1 MKHIILGDVHLGKG
15 LSLGKPGSNKELNSR
30 VKDQLNLLDHVLS
43 KADVDGYRHIMITG
57 DIYQDP
63 RPHPT
68 IVNFFMV
75 WLKKCE
81 KAKVRVDIVAGN
93 HDILRTGS
101 YTVSALDL
109 IPTLELPFGHVYKKV
124 GSLKYDNV
132 QFIFVPYRDKR
143 MYGVQN
149 TKVGLSHFLE
159 EVHSSIKFSDDV
171 PNIMVGH
178 LSLEG
183 CLEVGDEIADSLNEI
198 FVSPESFPE
207 CSHIWMGHIHHPQV
221 LQRKEPY
228 AAHIGSMDRSDF
240 SQTELDRDKIIVI
253 YDDDSSSFI
262 TETLPTRQLRQID
275 IDVPPNKD
283 SSDFVINT
291 LAVIA
296 KREPMVDAIVR
307 LDVQLLGPDVPNLER
322 SRVETY
328 LYENLSVH
336 HVCKISES
344 RVMSV
349 TCSETGKLFKSDTD
363 VRTSIKLWSSSQE
376 FKTDD
381 EKAMFEQ
388 FADECRKELEAK

>member
-1 MKHIILGDVHLGKG
+1 
-15 LSLGKPGSNKELNSR
+15 
-30 VKDQLNLLDHVLS
+30 
-43 KADVDGYRHIMITG
+43 
-57 DIYQDP
+57 
-63 RPHPT
+63 
-68 IVNFFMV
+68 
-75 WLKKCE
+75 
-81 KAKVRVDIVAGN
+81 
-93 HDILRTGS
+93 
-101 YTVSALDL
+101 
-109 IPTLELPFGHVYKKV
+109 
-124 GSLKYDNV
+124 
-132 QFIFVPYRDKR
+132 
-143 MYGVQN
+143 
-149 TKVGLSHFLE
+149 
-159 EVHSSIKFSDDV
+159 
-171 PNIMVGH
+171 
-178 LSLEG
+178 
-183 CLEVGDEIADSLNEI
+183 
-198 FVSPESFPE
+198 
-207 CSHIWMGHIHHPQV
+207 MGHIHHPQV

-253 YDDDSSSFI
+253 YDDDSSSFV

-328 LYENLSVH
+328 LYENLSAH

-363 VRTSIKLWSSSQE
+363 VRTSIKLWSGSQE

-381 EKAMFEQ
+381 ERAMFEQ